1 MTHYTQIPA
10 LDSAQD
16 ILFNRQM
23 SMPEETPD
31 HPVAECDDFLIV
43 PIGIL

>member
-1 MTHYTQIPA
+1 MTQYPQIPA
-10 LDSAQD
+10 LDWAED

-23 SMPEETPD
+23 SMQEETPD